1 MSLKRKLRG
10 VISLSPTDA
19 NYSRTYNGVSDISW
33 LVRNSEIQGNVN
45 ALYFNA
51 DYQVSEKLNLNGGI
65 RYDNNVYRG
74 TVDKGSW
81 GNQSNLDNSGLAVN
95 GGGYNGTNGFGTTT
109 ADNSMLVSS
118 GPYQY
123 WRYDIDKV
131 SGTVAGNY
139 KFNDNNATFARYSH
153 GFRSP
158 IEEAYY
164 DNASNLDELKP
175 TVTDQFE
182 LGYKHYQSNFD
193 VTAILFSSS
202 LKDIRFTDILA
213 NGQSENAFGSTQNY
227 GLELESNWRF
237 FNRLLELSVNGTI
250 QDPTFK
256 EMKQNG
262 EDLADNTVRR
272 IPKLYFNV
280 SPAVNITK
288 DWRTYVSLNYYGM
301 RYADN
306 TNMQELPSFSEVGS
320 GMSYQLGKIRF
331 AVDGTNIFNTI
342 GLTEGD
348 PRSGGTGGDGIIMA
362 RSILGAA
369 VRGSITLEF

>member
-1 MSLKRKLRG
+1 M
-10 VISLSPTDA
+10 
-19 NYSRTYNGVSDISW
+19 
-33 LVRNSEIQGNVN
+33 
-45 ALYFNA
+45 
-51 DYQVSEKLNLNGGI
+51 
-65 RYDNNVYRG
+65 
-74 TVDKGSW
+74 
-81 GNQSNLDNSGLAVN
+81 
-95 GGGYNGTNGFGTTT
+95 
-109 ADNSMLVSS
+109 
-118 GPYQY
+118 
-123 WRYDIDKV
+123 
-131 SGTVAGNY
+131 
-139 KFNDNNATFARYSH
+139 
-153 GFRSP
+153 
-158 IEEAYY
+158 
-164 DNASNLDELKP
+164 
-175 TVTDQFE
+175 
-182 LGYKHYQSNFD
+182 
-193 VTAILFSSS
+193 
-202 LKDIRFTDILA
+202 
-213 NGQSENAFGSTQNY
+213 
-227 GLELESNWRF
+227 
-237 FNRLLELSVNGTI
+237 LLELSVNGTI

-280 SPAVNITK
+280 SPTVNITK

-306 TNMQELPSFSEVGS
+306 TNMQELPSFSEVGA